1 MANVS
6 TILDIEGTG
15 WLLIAICPW
24 LNLLKEAW
32 LQLNTCKYDGD
43 CSGRLRE
50 DKEGQYVSDRVIV
63 GSSDH
68 VVTNPL
74 GMSKVTHTRWFW

>member
-15 WLLIAICPW
+15 WLLIAIFPW

-32 LQLNTCKYDGD
+32 LQLITCKYDSD

-50 DKEGQYVSDRVIV
+50 DKEGQYVSDGVIV
-63 GSSDH
+63 GSSE
-68 VVTNPL
+68 
-74 GMSKVTHTRWFW
+74 GW